1 MIREYDLSGEWLFS
15 LNEPTLE
22 DHIDL
27 PGTTAQAGKGVRN
40 TKREIGM
47 LTEVY
52 PFEGCAYYEKKVS
65 IAPEDLGKEL
75 YLNLERTRKTRVWV
89 DGRLVGAQNSLYA
102 PHVYR
107 LTDAVNSPDFLLR
120 IEVENTDYPS
130 KGGHMTSPDTQTNW
144 NGITGK
150 LALTVYDTVSVR
162 SVRAEGHVD
171 AKEAEFE
178 LELMNNGPAV
188 ETTLTIQP
196 REWRLENRKEEEN
209 WKAFSPVQMSVSIPE
224 GESRVKVVYPFQ
236 EEPVLWSEYTP
247 VLYRFRF
254 TLEGSRDAAEIDMG
268 MRSFQAGE
276 HAFLING
283 RQTMLRG
290 KHEGLAFPLTG
301 AAPTDVE
308 EWLRVMGI
316 SKSYGMNHYRCHTC
330 CPPEA
335 AFTAADLLGI
345 YLEPELPFWGTIAE
359 EGEELYNGEEQ
370 EFLIQEGLRIL
381 RAFGNHP
388 SFCMLSM
395 GNELWGSPKRIGEM
409 IRRLKEA
416 DSRPLYTQG
425 SNNFQFTPMILP
437 EEDFFVGV
445 RLDGRDADGNI
456 RRLIRGSY
464 AMCDAPQGHVQTA
477 EPSTRKNY
485 DEEICPGSGKNAGA
499 AKPEG
504 TGAEYE
510 KETARQS
517 IDSTRGAEGGE
528 TAGGEIEIQ
537 FGTGVKKVKAADGAQ
552 ALIPHVPVVSHE
564 IGQYAVYPNFH
575 EIDKFTGVTRAEN
588 LKIFRER
595 LEEKGMGGQAE
606 DFFFSSGK
614 LAVQCYKEEL
624 EAMHRTRNMAGY
636 QILDLQDF
644 QGQGTAL
651 VGILDVFMDSKGLV
665 SQEEWR
671 SFCSDE
677 VLLAEFDRY
686 NYVEG
691 ERFQADVKI
700 SYFNQSRELVGRE
713 VAWELV
719 GAEGKAPAGTAERGI
734 IAHGVLPIPDHAYGL
749 TELGSLCADL
759 PMTEEGRTKRLI
771 LRMRAEGT
779 NLNKEYPLWIYPAG
793 EKAVLPEKGGCVE
806 GYGEPVWIA
815 VDREQASA
823 WLQEGKRVLYLP
835 EQVKESVEGTYCT
848 DFWNYPMFRS
858 ISESMGKPVPVGTMG
873 LLIQNDHPALAGFGA
888 EPFTTPQWYAV
899 CSDCDCAVL
908 DEKTASSMRPIV
920 QMIDNFER
928 NHKLGV
934 IWEAAVGEGKLLV
947 CTSRL
952 QRHMDRPEIR
962 QLVRG
967 LLRYAGSLQF
977 APEEKMALSV
987 VEEL

>member
-22 DHIDL
+22 DHISL

-65 IAPEDLGKEL
+65 IALEELGKEL
-75 YLNLERTRKTRVWV
+75 YLSLERTRKTRVWV
-89 DGRLVGAQNSLYA
+89 DGRLAGAQDSLYA

-107 LTDAVNSPDFLLR
+107 LTEAVNSPDFLLR
-120 IEVENTDYPS
+120 IEVENTNYPS

-150 LALTVYDTVSVR
+150 LALMVYDTVSIR
-162 SVRAEGHVD
+162 GVRAEGHVD
-171 AKEAEFE
+171 TKEAKFQ
-178 LELMNNGPAV
+178 LEVVNNGPAV

-196 REWRLENRKEEEN
+196 REWSMENRNEEES
-209 WKAFSPVQMSVSIPE
+209 WKEFSPLQIPLSIPE
-224 GESRVKVVYPFQ
+224 GESRITAVYPFR

-254 TLEGSRDAAEIDMG
+254 TLEGSRDAAQTDMG

-359 EGEELYNGEEQ
+359 EGEEQYNGEEQ

-409 IRRLKEA
+409 MRRLKEA

-425 SNNFQFTPMILP
+425 SNNFQFVPTILP

-456 RRLIRGSY
+456 KRLIRGSY
-464 AMCDAPQGHVQTA
+464 AMCDAPQGHVQTT

-485 DEEICPGSGKNAGA
+485 DEEICPVSAADAADGA
-499 AKPEG
+499 
-504 TGAEYE
+504 
-510 KETARQS
+510 
-517 IDSTRGAEGGE
+517 
-528 TAGGEIEIQ
+528 AGGEIEIQ

-564 IGQYAVYPNFH
+564 IGQYATYPNFH
-575 EIDKFTGVTRAEN
+575 EIPKFTGVTRAEN

-595 LEEKGMGGQAE
+595 LVEKGMGDQAD
-606 DFFFSSGK
+606 DFFFNSGK

-665 SQEEWR
+665 GGEEWR

-686 NYVEG
+686 NYMEG

-713 VAWELV
+713 VVWELV
-719 GAEGKAPAGTAERGI
+719 ETEGKEASAQKGQPGTDPAGPSGEGREPVQSAGKADDQRILYRGI
-734 IAHGVLPIPDHAYGL
+734 LPIPDHAYGL
-749 TELGSLCADL
+749 TELGSICAVL
-759 PMTEEGRTKRLI
+759 PMTEEGRTKRLT

-779 NLNKEYPLWIYPAG
+779 SLNKEYPLWIYPA
-793 EKAVLPEKGGCVE
+793 KKQVSLPEKGGCVE
-806 GYGEPVWIA
+806 GYGEPVWVA
-815 VDREQASA
+815 VNAEQASA

-835 EQVKESVEGTYCT
+835 ARVKESVEGTYCT

-888 EPFTTPQWYAV
+888 ETFTTPQWYAV

-908 DEKTASSMRPIV
+908 EEKTAPSMRPIV

-934 IWEAAVGEGKLLV
+934 LWEAAVGEGKLLV

-962 QLVRG
+962 QLVHS
-967 LLRYAGSLQF
+967 LLRYAGSPQF
-977 APEEKMALSV
+977 APEEKMELGG